1 MLRGTGFVMANAAS
15 MLPADDPRP
24 GEWTAILETLVPTG
38 YPTAHVEEIVEAM
51 RAEADALTGS
61 IVPPEPFTFTLTGK
75 SGDIDMRI
83 GNTGDEPLDVK
94 LRLSS
99 PKLTF
104 PDGDQIVRLRPNAE
118 TSVIVPVR
126 ARANGTSL
134 VTVELLTPI
143 DQPLA
148 EPVLVTSRVNA
159 LTGLGQVLMGGLIVV
174 LLTWWFS
181 HWRTRRRATAAAST
195 AEHTEAPDGPFES
208 ASDALTATP
217 AGPAADLPPPRG

>member
-1 MLRGTGFVMANAAS
+1 MANAAS
-15 MLPADDPRP
+15 MLAPDDPRP
-24 GEWTAILETLVPTG
+24 AEWTALLEALVSTG
-38 YPTAHVEEIVEAM
+38 YPEPHVEEVVSKM
-51 RAEADALTGS
+51 RDEADVLTSS
-61 IVPPEPFTFTLTGK
+61 IVPPDPFTFTLTGR

-83 GNTGDEPLDVK
+83 GNTGDETLNVK

-104 PDGDQIVRLRPNAE
+104 PDGDQIIELRPHAE

-143 DQPLA
+143 DNPLA
-148 EPVLVTSRVNA
+148 DPVMVTSRVNA
-159 LTGLGQVLMGGLIVV
+159 LTGLGQVLTGGLILV

-181 HWRTRRRATAAAST
+181 HWRSRRRAA
-195 AEHTEAPDGPFES
+195 G
-208 ASDALTATP
+208 LRP
-217 AGPAADLPPPRG
+217 ADE